1 MTSREPVTSS
11 AEAEPV
17 LILIVD
23 DEEPIVEMLAAFVED
38 LGYTPLVAQNGQ
50 QALELARERWP
61 ALIITDL
68 MMPMLNGADL
78 IKALRTEAAVHGR
91 ASPPIV
97 LLTAGSARAA
107 RELEVEALLLKPF
120 DLEQLEQVIH
130 RLLGDE
136 EDLISLN

>member
-1 MTSREPVTSS
+1 MTSKESVTSPVKT
-11 AEAEPV
+11 EPV
-17 LILIVD
+17 LILIAD

-38 LGYTPLVAQNGQ
+38 LGFTPLVAQNGQ

-78 IKALRTEAAVHGR
+78 IMALRVEAAAHGK
-91 ASPPIV
+91 ASPPVV

-107 RELEVEALLLKPF
+107 SHLHVDALLLKPF
-120 DLEQLEQVIH
+120 DLDELEQVIH
-130 RLLGDE
+130 GLLGR
-136 EDLISLN
+136 